1 MVRRRLRDEI
11 VKLHLLERM
20 VHDIK
25 ILLSDSEKEKMQ
37 EEETVYL
44 WDNIK
49 DKVKNGRQYYEDGGK
64 EDGSDNDE

>member
-1 MVRRRLRDEI
+1 
-11 VKLHLLERM
+11 M